1 MKTSMAAET
10 PHNRTC
16 TRFPI
21 RLRSLSLSLS
31 FFLRPGRDCENHQ
44 NPNRVLSPW
53 LKGERERRRET
64 GRRGGREFLILSLHP
79 CTVFVRG
86 PSLPDLWRPS
96 IRHYLWPRGLESLP
110 KEAVLSLRANIS
122 PSSLDRHRVRENL
135 DRCFT
140 RLRQRERVYVLGRV
154 EFVNGHTSV
163 VSNNVSKIG
172 WNNLGRS

>member
-21 RLRSLSLSLS
+21 RLRSLSLSL
-31 FFLRPGRDCENHQ
+31 FLPSSRAWLWKPPEPKQGPFAMVEGRE
-44 NPNRVLSPW
+44 
-53 LKGERERRRET
+53 RET
-64 GRRGGREFLILSLHP
+64 GRRGGRELLTLSLHP

-110 KEAVLSLRANIS
+110 KEAVPSLRANIS

-135 DRCFT
+135 DRRFT
-140 RLRQRERVYVLGRV
+140 RLRQRE
-154 EFVNGHTSV
+154 S
-163 VSNNVSKIG
+163 I
-172 WNNLGRS
+172 RSRPCRIRQWTHFRRFE